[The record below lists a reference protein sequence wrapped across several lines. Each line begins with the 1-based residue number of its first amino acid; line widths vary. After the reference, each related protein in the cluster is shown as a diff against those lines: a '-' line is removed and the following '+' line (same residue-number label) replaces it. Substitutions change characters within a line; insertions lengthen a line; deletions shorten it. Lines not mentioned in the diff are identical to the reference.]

1 MRLYPIF
8 IVSLQP
14 KSGMNMDKKKKL
26 MWIGVVLLGVAVLV
40 VWVLYI
46 NRSWTEK
53 EVERAKVEVQQR
65 VCFALMADG
74 KDVAFFSRF
83 SESDSAFVGLTNYR
97 DSALVCSE
105 GVGVWV
111 NSTSLF
117 PSANGKILV
126 PDVEVQMETQQELIN
141 QMLPLLID
149 KNRLLMQAA
158 QARERVMA
166 DEVDYY
172 LLRHSIAD
180 NEYIGVAN
188 CSYMLASHLLHQDKM
203 MLLLDSLTRHAK
215 RMEVR
220 VVREYYKDQ
229 LQLHP
234 VTNILTRPSLMHLCS
249 DSADV
254 RFIVLQSD
262 SLTDIPDTC
271 LAMSTPLFL
280 DDDFSGLIPEWH
292 VRFYPHLHPNP
303 LIQGTSLISL
313 TINQKELTDSLYYG
327 TSLDTL
333 SNAYIGQMDAC
344 GHAQG
349 YGVMRYGNGD
359 YYEGEWLD
367 GGRHG
372 HGFLVAPNQVVKA
385 GEWAEDKYLGEK
397 MTYTDNRVYGID
409 ISRYQHEIGRH
420 VYPINWNAMRI
431 TSLGKK
437 NSPLVDGT
445 INFPVSFVYIK
456 STQGITIKSA
466 YYQQDAQAARHHGII
481 CGAYHFFSFKATGQE
496 QAEYFLANTQI
507 LAGDMPPV
515 LDVEPTDA
523 QIEEAGGEEKMFSD
537 MRDWLQAVER
547 AVGKRPILY
556 VSQNF
561 VKYHLVH
568 APDLCHDYLVW
579 IARYH
584 VYRPDVR
591 LLFWQLCYDG
601 RVAGIHGGVDI
612 NIFNGYREQFDEF
625 VAQQK

>member
-1 MRLYPIF
+1 M
-8 IVSLQP
+8 
-14 KSGMNMDKKKKL
+14 KKKG
-26 MWIGVVLLGVAVLV
+26 WIGLALLGIAVLV
-40 VWVLYI
+40 VWLLYI
-46 NRSWTEK
+46 NRSWSEE
-53 EVERAKVEVQQR
+53 EVKRAKVDVQQR
-65 VCFALMADG
+65 VCFVLRADEQ
-74 KDVAFFSRF
+74 DVAYFSRF
-83 SESDSAFVGLTNYR
+83 SASDSAFVGLTNHR
-97 DSALVCSE
+97 DSAFVSSE

-111 NSTSLF
+111 NNTSLF
-117 PSANGKILV
+117 PSAFGKILV
-126 PDVEVQMETQQELIN
+126 PDVEVQMEAQQDFIN
-141 QMLPLLID
+141 QALPLLLA
-149 KNRLLMQAA
+149 KNRQLLEAT
-158 QARERVMA
+158 QARECVMA

-180 NEYIGVAN
+180 NEYMGVAN
-188 CSYMLASHLLHQDKM
+188 YSYMMASHLQHQDTM
-203 MLLLDSLTRHAK
+203 RFLLDSLVRHAK
-215 RMEVR
+215 RLEVR
-220 VVREYYKDQ
+220 VVREYFKDK

-234 VTNILTRPSLMHLCS
+234 ATNFFTRPILMHLCS

-254 RFIVLQSD
+254 RFVVLQSD
-262 SLTDIPDTC
+262 SLDMPNTG

-280 DDDFSGLIPEWH
+280 DTDYSDLVSEWH
-292 VRFYPHLHPNP
+292 VRFYPYLHPNP

-313 TINQKELTDSLYYG
+313 EINQKSPSDSLYHG

-333 SNAYIGQMDAC
+333 SNAYVGQMDAY

-372 HGFLVAPNQVVKA
+372 HGFLVAQNQVVKA

-420 VYPINWNAMRI
+420 VYPINWSAMRI

-456 STQGITIKSA
+456 STQGVTIKSA
-466 YYQQDAQAARHHGII
+466 YYQKDAQAARRQGII
-481 CGAYHFFSFKATGQE
+481 CGAYHFFSFKATGKE
-496 QAEYFLANTQI
+496 QAEYFLENTQI

-523 QIEEAGGEEKMFSD
+523 QIEEAGGEERMFND
-537 MRDWLQAVER
+537 MRDWLQMVER
-547 AVGKRPILY
+547 AIGKKPILY

-579 IARYH
+579 IARYN

-601 RVAGIHGGVDI
+601 RVAGIHGSVDI

>member
-1 MRLYPIF
+1 M
-8 IVSLQP
+8 
-14 KSGMNMDKKKKL
+14 KKKAVL
-26 MWIGVVLLGVAVLV
+26 IGAALLGVAVLV
-40 VWVLYI
+40 IWVLYI
-46 NRSWTEK
+46 NRSWSED
-53 EVERAKVEVQQR
+53 EVERAKVDVQQR

-74 KDVAFFSRF
+74 QDVAYFSRF
-83 SESDSAFVGLTNYR
+83 SEADSAFVGLTSYR
-97 DSALVCSE
+97 DSAFVCSE

-111 NSTSLF
+111 NNTSLF
-117 PSANGKILV
+117 PSAFGKILV
-126 PDVEVQMETQQELIN
+126 PDVEVQMEAQRNLIN
-141 QMLPLLID
+141 RILPMLIT
-149 KNRLLMQAA
+149 KNRQLMEAA

-188 CSYMLASHLLHQDKM
+188 YSYLLASHLQHQDKM
-203 MLLLDSLTRHAK
+203 MLLMDSLTRHAK

-220 VVREYYKDQ
+220 VVREYYKDT

-234 VTNILTRPSLMHLCS
+234 ATNFLTRPMLMHMCS

-254 RFIVLQSD
+254 HFVVLQSD
-262 SLTDIPDTC
+262 SLDMPDDC

-280 DDDFSGLIPEWH
+280 DDDFSGLISAWH

-303 LIQGTSLISL
+303 LLQGTPLTSL
-313 TINQKELTDSLYYG
+313 TFRQKESSDSLCYG

-333 SNAYIGQMDAC
+333 SNTYIGQMDAY

-349 YGVMRYGNGD
+349 YGVMHYGNGD

-372 HGFLVAPNQVVKA
+372 HGFLVAPHQVVKA

-409 ISRYQHEIGRH
+409 ISRYQHEIGHH

-437 NSPLVDGT
+437 NSPLVDGA

-456 STQGITIKSA
+456 STQGVTIKSA
-466 YYQQDAQAARHHGII
+466 YYQQDAQAARRQGII
-481 CGAYHFFSFKATGQE
+481 CGAYHFFSFKATGKE
-496 QAEYFLANTQI
+496 QAAYFLENTQI
-507 LAGDMPPV
+507 LTGDMPPV

-523 QIEEAGGEEKMFSD
+523 QIEEAGGEDKMFND
-537 MRDWLQAVER
+537 MRDWLQMVER
-547 AVGKRPILY
+547 AVGKKPILY

-579 IARYH
+579 IARYN